1 MESVC
6 VNRQGASPSL
16 SDSDSRKA
24 KSVHLSVFDTVL
36 CCAVVLQAWPN
47 WPFRIGNNSRQEG
60 KRSLVQQLRLVHR
73 ERCFGCIYEQT
84 HI

>member
-6 VNRQGASPSL
+6 VNRRGASPSPSL
-16 SDSDSRKA
+16 SDSRKA

-60 KRSLVQQLRLVHR
+60 KKVATTATSFGP
-73 ERCFGCIYEQT
+73 ERKMLWLYYE
-84 HI
+84 